1 MEKIK
6 INKKN
11 LEYFMNFSENNG
23 LKYKP
28 CVRVVYNNNNI
39 YFGETSHKFIS
50 WNINEKDEVLKN
62 VVALINGLLK
72 GYKLIYESEGEN
84 EK

>member
-6 INKKN
+6 INKKG
-11 LEYFMNFSENNG
+11 LENFMNFSEDKG

-28 CVRVVYNNNNI
+28 CVRVVYNNDI
-39 YFGETSHKFIS
+39 YFGETSHTFIS

-62 VVALINGLLK
+62 VVTLINGLLK

>member
-6 INKKN
+6 INKKD

-28 CVRVVYNNNNI
+28 CVRVVYNNNI
-39 YFGETSHKFIS
+39 YFGETSHTFIS

-72 GYKLIYESEGEN
+72 GYKLIYESGGEN

>member
-6 INKKN
+6 INRKD
-11 LEYFMNFSENNG
+11 LENFMNFAEDKG
-23 LKYKP
+23 LKFKP
-28 CVRVVYNNNNI
+28 CVRVVYNNDI
-39 YFGETSHKFIS
+39 YFGKTSWTYIS
-50 WNINEKDEVLKN
+50 WHIEEKDEVLKN

>member
-6 INKKN
+6 INKKD

-23 LKYKP
+23 LEYKP
-28 CVRVVYNNNNI
+28 CVRVVYNNNI
-39 YFGETSHKFIS
+39 YFGETSHTFIS

-72 GYKLIYESEGEN
+72 GYKLIYESEREN

>member
-1 MEKIK
+1 MKKIK
-6 INKKN
+6 ITKKD
-11 LEYFMNFSENNG
+11 LGYYMNFSENNR

-28 CVRVVYNNNNI
+28 CVRVVYNNNI
-39 YFGETSHKFIS
+39 YFGETSHTFIS

-72 GYKLIYESEGEN
+72 GYKLIYESEGER
-84 EK
+84 

>member
-1 MEKIK
+1 MGIWSFKNKRI
-6 INKKN
+6 KKN
-11 LEYFMNFSENNG
+11 G
-23 LKYKP
+23 
-28 CVRVVYNNNNI
+28 
-39 YFGETSHKFIS
+39 
-50 WNINEKDEVLKN
+50 LKN

>member
-6 INKKN
+6 INKKG
-11 LEYFMNFSENNG
+11 LENFMNFSEDKR

-28 CVRVVYNNNNI
+28 CVRVVYNNDI
-39 YFGETSHKFIS
+39 YFGETSHTFIS

-62 VVALINGLLK
+62 VVTLINGLLK

>member
-6 INKKN
+6 INKKD

-28 CVRVVYNNNNI
+28 CVRVVYNNNI
-39 YFGETSHKFIS
+39 YFGETSHTFIS

-72 GYKLIYESEGEN
+72 DYKLIYESEGEN

>member
-6 INKKN
+6 INKKD

-28 CVRVVYNNNNI
+28 CVRVVYNNNI
-39 YFGETSHKFIS
+39 YFGETSHTFIS

-72 GYKLIYESEGEN
+72 GYKLIYESEEEN